1 MVAEYAS
8 KNLVSL
14 LENTAQ
20 WKEYQAM
27 SAKARK
33 DATDLMS
40 QALVQ
45 TFVDLD
51 NALRKLSV
59 GENDSLLVREIS

>member
-8 KNLVSL
+8 KNLICL
-14 LENTAQ
+14 LESTVQ
-20 WKEYQAM
+20 WKQYQTM
-27 SAKARK
+27 SAKDRK
-33 DATDLMS
+33 DATDLIS

-59 GENDSLLVREIS
+59 GENDNLLVR